1 MYILKSFL
9 VISIL
14 FQISFADLRNCS
26 KLHTKPAICFKN
38 ETSYSNPIPTV
49 LNVVLDLKD
58 IIEIDE
64 ERNSISIQMELWTF
78 WNDPSLALSNGE
90 IEG

>member
-1 MYILKSFL
+1 MNILKCFL
-9 VISIL
+9 AVSCLIEV
-14 FQISFADLRNCS
+14 SFANLRNCS
-26 KLHTKPAICFKN
+26 RPHTKPTICFKN
-38 ETSYSNPIPTV
+38 ETDYSNPIPTV
-49 LNVVLDLKD
+49 LDVVLNLKD